1 MKFTFKPSPNYRDS
15 QSTQSI
21 MRDLTIGLLVVFA
34 FSLFYYVT
42 GENLGVSYAL
52 RACGLLVTS
61 VISAIV
67 TEAIYFAIRKQP
79 IVKSIKGSFGWVTAI
94 ILTLM
99 CPINI
104 SYYALAISTIL
115 AIVFGKLVFGGFGQ
129 NIFNPAAFGRAI
141 IMASFAGS
149 VAVDF
154 ATSATP
160 TASFAASGWL
170 MSNETFNS
178 FIAQFGGLSEMFIGR
193 YPGAIGETS
202 ALVILLVG
210 AFLVYRKVIDWKVI
224 VAYLGTILVSTLG
237 IGLVNGQGMWYP
249 IFHLLTGGVMF
260 GAVFMLT
267 DPVTNPTSSAGRIIF
282 GIGAAFFTVLI
293 RIKGNLPEGVLYSI
307 LLMNMLTPLIER
319 LTTGNQIKIA
329 KKNLRNVA
337 IIFVACLA
345 ILLGVSTTMEAKEIT
360 INEPVEEID
369 GITGTAQG
377 FGGEVSVTVATDEN
391 GIITKIVAEGA
402 SETPNLGGAA
412 ISTFNSEGF
421 AKFEGVA
428 LADADFDTLDT
439 VTGSTVT
446 SEAVIEALKQTQG
459 GSAATEE
466 VTEETT
472 APETT
477 EATVEEIDG
486 ITGTANGFGGEVSVT
501 VATDENG
508 IITKIVAEGASETP
522 GLGLDAIETFNNEGF
537 AKFEGVAL
545 AEADFDT
552 LDTVT
557 GSTVTS
563 EAVIEALKQV
573 QAGSSTTETT
583 APETTEA
590 TTDENAGIVGT
601 ANGFGGEVTVTISV
615 DENGNITK
623 IEAEGANETAG
634 LGLDAIETFN
644 NEGFAKFEGV
654 ALADADFST
663 LDTVTGSTVTSDAV
677 VEAAQ
682 AAQSA
687 AQQ

>member
-42 GENLGVSYAL
+42 GENLGVNYAL

-61 VISAIV
+61 VISAVV
-67 TEAIYFAIRKQP
+67 TEAIYFAFKKEP
-79 IVKSIKGSFGWVTAI
+79 IIKSIKGSFGWVTAI

-170 MSNETFNS
+170 MSNETFSS

-224 VAYLGTILVSTLG
+224 VAYLGTIFVSTLG

-329 KKNLRNVA
+329 KKNMRNVA

-391 GIITKIVAEGA
+391 GIITKIVAEGTA
-402 SETPNLGGAA
+402 ETPNLGGAA

-428 LADADFDTLDT
+428 LAEADFDTLDT
-439 VTGSTVT
+439 ITGSTVT

-459 GSAATEE
+459 GQTTTQE

-472 APETT
+472 TPATT
-477 EATVEEIDG
+477 EEIDG
-486 ITGTANGFGGEVSVT
+486 IVGSAQGFGGEISVT

-508 IITKIVAEGASETP
+508 IITKIVAEGANETA

-563 EAVIEALKQV
+563 EAVIEALKQT
-573 QAGSSTTETT
+573 QGETTTETT

-590 TTDENAGIVGT
+590 ATEENDGIVGT
-601 ANGFGGEVTVTISV
+601 AQGFGGEITVTISV
-615 DENGNITK
+615 DENGIITK
-623 IEAEGANETAG
+623 IVAEGANETAG
-634 LGLDAIETFN
+634 LGLDAIEKFN
-644 NEGFAKFEGV
+644 SEDFTEFEGV
-654 ALADADFST
+654 ALAEADFST
-663 LDTVTGSTVTSDAV
+663 IDTVTGSTVTSKAV

>member
-15 QSTQSI
+15 QSTQGI

-34 FSLFYYVT
+34 FSLFYYAT
-42 GENLGVSYAL
+42 GENLGMSYVL

-61 VISAIV
+61 VISALA
-67 TEAIYFAIRKQP
+67 TEAIFFAVSKQP
-79 IVKSIKGSFGWVTAI
+79 IVKSIMGSFGWVTAI

-104 SYYALAISTIL
+104 SYYALAISTIM

-149 VAVDF
+149 VVADF

-160 TASFAASGWL
+160 TQSFAASGWL
-170 MSNETFNS
+170 MSNDTFNS

-224 VAYLGTILVSTLG
+224 VAYLGTILLSTLG
-237 IGLVNGQGMWYP
+237 IALVNGQGMWYP
-249 IFHLLTGGVMF
+249 LFHLLTGGVMF

-329 KKNLRNVA
+329 KKNSRNVVV
-337 IIFVACLA
+337 IFVACLA
-345 ILLGVSTTMEAKEIT
+345 ILVGVSTTLEAKEVT
-360 INEPVEEID
+360 INTPVEKIE
-369 GITGTAQG
+369 GITGTAKG
-377 FGGEVSVTVATDEN
+377 FGGDVTVTVATDAD
-391 GIITKIVAEGA
+391 GVITKIVAEGA
-402 SETPNLGGAA
+402 NETPGLGLDA
-412 ISTFNSEGF
+412 INTFNSEGF

-428 LADADFDTLDT
+428 LAEAHFDSLDM

-446 SEAVIEALKQTQG
+446 SKAVIEALKQTQG
-459 GSAATEE
+459 SNESSNPTE
-466 VTEETT
+466 T
-472 APETT
+472 
-477 EATVEEIDG
+477 ATVEKIEG
-486 ITGTANGFGGEVSVT
+486 ITGTAKGFGGDVTVT
-501 VATDENG
+501 VATDADG
-508 IITKIVAEGASETP
+508 VITKIV
-522 GLGLDAIETFNNEGF
+522 
-537 AKFEGVAL
+537 
-545 AEADFDT
+545 
-552 LDTVT
+552 
-557 GSTVTS
+557 
-563 EAVIEALKQV
+563 
-573 QAGSSTTETT
+573 
-583 APETTEA
+583 
-590 TTDENAGIVGT
+590 
-601 ANGFGGEVTVTISV
+601 
-615 DENGNITK
+615 
-623 IEAEGANETAG
+623 AEGANETAG
-634 LGLDAIETFN
+634 LGLDAIDKFN
-644 NEGFAKFEGV
+644 NEGFTKFEGVALAEADFDSLDMVTGSTVTSKAVIEALKQTQGSNESTDANDTTDAAGESNDIEGTAKGFGGDIVVTISLDAEGNISKITAVGEKETAGLGLDAIEKFNSEGFAKFEGI
-654 ALADADFST
+654 ALAEADFTT
-663 LDTVTGSTVTSDAV
+663 LDMVTGSTVTSKAV
-677 VEAAQ
+677 IEAAQ

-687 AQQ
+687 AKQ

>member
-42 GENLGVSYAL
+42 GENLGVNYAL

-61 VISAIV
+61 VISAVV
-67 TEAIYFAIRKQP
+67 TEAIYFAFKKEP
-79 IVKSIKGSFGWVTAI
+79 IIKSIKGSFGWVTAI

-170 MSNETFNS
+170 MSNETFSS

-224 VAYLGTILVSTLG
+224 VAYLGTIFVSTLG

-329 KKNLRNVA
+329 KKNMRNVA

-402 SETPNLGGAA
+402 AETPNLGGAA

-428 LADADFDTLDT
+428 LAEADFDTLDT
-439 VTGSTVT
+439 ITGSTVT

-459 GSAATEE
+459 GQTTTQE

-472 APETT
+472 TPTT
-477 EATVEEIDG
+477 TEEIDG
-486 ITGTANGFGGEVSVT
+486 IVGSAQGFGGEISVT

-508 IITKIVAEGASETP
+508 IITKIV
-522 GLGLDAIETFNNEGF
+522 
-537 AKFEGVAL
+537 
-545 AEADFDT
+545 
-552 LDTVT
+552 
-557 GSTVTS
+557 
-563 EAVIEALKQV
+563 
-573 QAGSSTTETT
+573 
-583 APETTEA
+583 
-590 TTDENAGIVGT
+590 
-601 ANGFGGEVTVTISV
+601 
-615 DENGNITK
+615 
-623 IEAEGANETAG
+623 AEGANETAG

-654 ALADADFST
+654 ALVEADFDT
-663 LDTVTGSTVTSDAV
+663 LDTVTGSTVTSEAVIEALKQTQGETTTETTEAATEENDGIVGTAQGFGGEITVTISVDENGNITSIVAEGANETAGLGLDAIEKFNSEDFTEFEGVALAEADFSTIDTVTGSTVTSKAV